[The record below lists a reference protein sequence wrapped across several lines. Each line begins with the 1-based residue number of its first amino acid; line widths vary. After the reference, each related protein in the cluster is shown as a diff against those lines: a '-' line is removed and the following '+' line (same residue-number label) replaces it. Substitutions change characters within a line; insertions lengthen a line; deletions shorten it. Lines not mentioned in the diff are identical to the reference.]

1 MKLERTRLTLP
12 HKTAAITLMVWKK
25 GVSIIPLSGLPGHS
39 QIWCIVGRSFENEM
53 DMPAQ
58 SRRYL
63 MRRSCLSVVLGVGIS
78 MLASLAFAQQAPT
91 AGPYKVLKTVKVGGD
106 GGFDYVY
113 ADAVGRRLY
122 VPRSGPTAR
131 ITVFDLDTL
140 EPAGEVPN
148 VNGHGASV
156 DPKTNHGFVTS
167 NPVVM
172 FDSKTLAVIKTINVQ
187 GSPDGIL
194 FDPFNEHVYD
204 LSHAAPYATVIDAKD
219 GSIVGTIDLGGA
231 PQQAVTDGKGHV
243 YVDIED
249 KGNIAVLDPKTLAVT
264 AHYDVSGK
272 AGTCAGLAIDAKN
285 RVLFVACRE
294 PHVMVILNADDGKI
308 ITPRTLSGVTDG
320 AVFNPATMEAFSS
333 HAEGTLTVIKENSPT
348 SFAVEQN
355 LTTMPSAKT
364 LTHDSKTNRLL
375 LIAAMFDPPP
385 PGTPPLSNGRIA
397 RGPMLPGS
405 FSILTVA
412 K

>member
-1 MKLERTRLTLP
+1 
-12 HKTAAITLMVWKK
+12 
-25 GVSIIPLSGLPGHS
+25 
-39 QIWCIVGRSFENEM
+39 
-53 DMPAQ
+53 
-58 SRRYL
+58 
-63 MRRSCLSVVLGVGIS
+63 MRRFCIPVVLAVGIA
-78 MLASLAFAQQAPT
+78 MLASLGLAQQAST
-91 AGPYKVLKTVKVGGD
+91 TSPYKLLKTVKVGGD

-113 ADAVGRRLY
+113 ADVAGRRLY

-140 EPAGEVPN
+140 EPKGEVPN
-148 VNGHGASV
+148 INGHGAIV
-156 DPKTNHGFVTS
+156 DPKTNHGFITS

-172 FDSKTLAVIKTINVQ
+172 FDSKTLAVIKTIAVQ
-187 GSPDGIL
+187 GNPDGIM
-194 FDPFNEHVYD
+194 FDPFNERVYD
-204 LSHAAPYATVIDAKD
+204 LSHAAPYATVIDTKD

-231 PQQAVTDGKGHV
+231 PEQAVTDGKGHV

-249 KGNIAVLDPKTLAVT
+249 KGNVAVVDAKTLAVT

-285 RVLFVACRE
+285 RVLFVACRD
-294 PHVMVILNADDGKI
+294 PHVMVILNADDGNV
-308 ITPRTLSGVTDG
+308 ITTLPLAGVTDG

-333 HAEGTLTVIKENSPT
+333 HAEGTLTVIKEKSPT
-348 SFAVEQN
+348 SFEVEEN

-364 LTHDSKTNRLL
+364 LTLDTKTNRIL

-397 RGPMLPGS
+397 RGPMVPGS
-405 FSILTVA
+405 FSILMVG